1 MAAQGGTPWGRTTSS
16 SRGQGVTRGA
26 LLPRRGRAV
35 GAVWEEQFREEL
47 CRAVPFPIPG
57 GGVRGWAR
65 SDLAAPCAE
74 RSGGWAPRRHGC
86 DPPGARAH
94 RCRVTKLR

>member
-57 GGVRGWAR
+57 GGVRDGRGQIWPRPAR
-65 SDLAAPCAE
+65 SGAEGGRRGDTAVTRRERALTAAE
-74 RSGGWAPRRHGC
+74 
-86 DPPGARAH
+86 
-94 RCRVTKLR
+94 